1 MKPITPN
8 KLQQAIILALSSAP
22 LLWTATPTFA
32 GIREAENIGVYNGTP
47 LTVDKLTTPFKAF
60 ADYGALNQGWTH
72 SAQFMTLTVGSEAEI
87 SSGKTFDV
95 QLTMRGRGS
104 LGNAGAAAIDNPAFA
119 LWTAGTGKLSPE
131 QAFGQHGWNPTRG
144 PNEAAINVAG
154 AADKLTIND
163 TLRLVGVLDGHVGW
177 IGYVNAGPTYTMDNQ
192 LDPLGGQSLTLSGK
206 SVLDTVS
213 HGGLNTTSNAWLTNP
228 GASSTAYTNNYFLQ
242 GDAMT
247 GTVSDSAT
255 MTLYGLKSGRYL
267 IATGG
272 SCPTTPAPKTVCGV
286 GSQFTFTVQP
296 IPSNSVQFTDENS
309 IPDNTD
315 LTTSLKTL
323 HDPKDKSQAFALD
336 LQQEV
341 LPAPTRNLLQ
351 QLQALP
357 ALASP
362 GVSLVQTATGT
373 LTVTVGND
381 FYALSPVKVIK
392 TANEPAGIS
401 FTQDGQIKVVTN
413 QQRMIF
419 FNAGTPDV
427 KELAKALLE
436 INLAISSA
444 NAANGNLTLSL
455 SSGLISKPYNALIH
469 PAIKADIATLG
480 TTPGLYITPYL
491 SEQVANITIGYLLFN
506 DASGK
511 LRQQALLPVPADWES
526 LRSTLVALNFNHV
539 TLQTNGVISVT
550 DSDGKIS
557 QGIMVYQVTSSNTA
571 SKKLTFNAAGD
582 VNNDGQNDLQVSYP
596 NGDKQTLI
604 LFKQPSAGNK

>member
-1 MKPITPN
+1 MKPIAPN
-8 KLQQAIILALSSAP
+8 KLQQAIILALSSP

-87 SSGKTFDV
+87 SSGKSYDV

-228 GASSTAYTNNYFLQ
+228 SASSTAYTNNYFLQ

-255 MTLYGLKSGRYL
+255 MTLYGLKAGRYL

-315 LTTSLKTL
+315 LTASLKTL

-341 LPAPTRNLLQ
+341 LPAPTKNLLQ

-362 GVSLVQTATGT
+362 SVSLVQTPTGT

-413 QQRMIF
+413 QQRMI
-419 FNAGTPDV
+419 
-427 KELAKALLE
+427 
-436 INLAISSA
+436 
-444 NAANGNLTLSL
+444 
-455 SSGLISKPYNALIH
+455 ISKPYNALIH

-480 TTPGLYITPYL
+480 STPGLYITPYL

-526 LRSTLVALNFNHV
+526 LRSTLEALNFNHV

-571 SKKLTFNAAGD
+571 STKLTFNAAGD